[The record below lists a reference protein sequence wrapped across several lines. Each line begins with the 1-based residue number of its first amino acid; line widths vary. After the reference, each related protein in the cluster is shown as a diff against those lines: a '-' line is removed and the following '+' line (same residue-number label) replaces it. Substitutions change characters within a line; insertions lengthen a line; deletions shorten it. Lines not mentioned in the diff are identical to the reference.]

1 MLEKVVNI
9 APGSDYRRSAGNPKQ
24 FKRMMTFSFEHTSG
38 NDSISISPAT
48 SLLSVFGWKVKKL
61 KKNSDKIELGFEL
74 EEFLFEVILS
84 AFQINQIPVIDYK
97 ITKQLSGYTTE
108 LLVTLFL
115 EAPINSVDDHT
126 PVKLDGLSRFIEQFN
141 SISIKKPNII
151 TDSHVIESLFIDHQK
166 RLTKEFNY
174 INSCLIQFLEKLLM
188 FKFSPNGRTN
198 IGKSLMIKS
207 IQIR

>member
-61 KKNSDKIELGFEL
+61 KKNSDKIELDFEL
-74 EEFLFEVILS
+74 EDFLFEVILS

-97 ITKQLSGYTTE
+97 ITKQLSGFTTE
-108 LLVTLFL
+108 LIVTLFL
-115 EAPINSVDDHT
+115 EAPVNAIENNT
-126 PVKLDGLSRFIEQFN
+126 PVKLDGLNRFIEQFN
-141 SISIKKPNII
+141 SVSIKKPNII
-151 TDSHVIESLFIDHQK
+151 TDGYVIESLFIDYQK
-166 RLTKEFNY
+166 MLTKEFNY
-174 INSCLIQFLEKLLM
+174 INSCLIQFLEKLMM
-188 FKFSPNGRTN
+188 FKYSSNRRTN
-198 IGKSLMIKS
+198 VGKSLMIKS